1 MLYFYLPNIFQ
12 TFLEYFYQLDHQFFS
27 SLDQSWYCL
36 ARVCAVNAA
45 TAHRLILFGKHN
57 YLIIND
63 DLFAKQYLH
72 RCSARVLFFST
83 KKSPVLLRGI
93 ELNLLTHL
101 HYLLCN
107 TSLNNFKEPF
117 IIVVSLIA
125 SSIDLNLLCNTK
137 ALPSLEYQTSY
148 VLLLGDKI
156 IFVVILYGFNET
168 QR

>member
-12 TFLEYFYQLDHQFFS
+12 TFLEYFYQFFF
-27 SLDQSWYCL
+27 SLDQWTYCL

-45 TAHRLILFGKHN
+45 TAHVEYLSGKIVL
-57 YLIIND
+57 LIINE
-63 DLFAKQYLH
+63 LCFAKQYRH
-72 RCSARVLFFST
+72 RCSAASEAHVQ

-101 HYLLCN
+101 LYLFCN

-125 SSIDLNLLCNTK
+125 SSIDLKLLCNTK

-156 IFVVILYGFNET
+156 IFVVIVI
-168 QR
+168 RI

>member
-1 MLYFYLPNIFQ
+1 MSYVLPNNIV
-12 TFLEYFYQLDHQFFS
+12 TDA
-27 SLDQSWYCL
+27 
-36 ARVCAVNAA
+36 ARA
-45 TAHRLILFGKHN
+45 
-57 YLIIND
+57 
-63 DLFAKQYLH
+63 
-72 RCSARVLFFST
+72 LFFST

-101 HYLLCN
+101 LYLFCN

-125 SSIDLNLLCNTK
+125 SSIDLKLLCNTK

-156 IFVVILYGFNET
+156 IFVVIVI
-168 QR
+168 RI

>member
-12 TFLEYFYQLDHQFFS
+12 TFLEYFYQFFF
-27 SLDQSWYCL
+27 SLDQSRYCL
-36 ARVCAVNAA
+36 ARICAVNAA
-45 TAHRLILFGKHN
+45 TAHRRNLIGKIVL
-57 YLIIND
+57 LIINE
-63 DLFAKQYLH
+63 LCFAKQYLH
-72 RCSARVLFFST
+72 GAARALFFST

-101 HYLLCN
+101 LYLFCN

-125 SSIDLNLLCNTK
+125 SSIDLKLLCNTK

-156 IFVVILYGFNET
+156 IFVVIVI
-168 QR
+168 RI